1 MESFVPDS
9 DRNCRYSN
17 TFRHLTT
24 SRRNPG
30 QRILSEF
37 LGSHRILLGSFALGW
52 SVTLS
57 ADKLKW
63 LDGAYNCLAFFE
75 KFMCKHIIG
84 MAVRLNYYK
93 LPTVAKGVKVGEKRR
108 RGRPLKAKTA
118 LLIQ

>member
-1 MESFVPDS
+1 M
-9 DRNCRYSN
+9 
-17 TFRHLTT
+17 
-24 SRRNPG
+24 
-30 QRILSEF
+30 
-37 LGSHRILLGSFALGW
+37 GSFILGW

-57 ADKLKW
+57 ADKLKS